1 MSKLKKAL
9 FEDKI
14 FIIIFTLIIINFIFS
29 TLRDIE
35 TNGANADDKLT
46 LYVYA
51 VSQNLEESKKNEII
65 NKVKKINS
73 INCINDSAC
82 QNRLEM

>member
-1 MSKLKKAL
+1 MRKLKNAL

-14 FIIIFTLIIINFIFS
+14 FITIFALIIINFTFS

-46 LYVYA
+46 LYIYA
-51 VSQNLEESKKNEII
+51 VF
-65 NKVKKINS
+65 KI
-73 INCINDSAC
+73 
-82 QNRLEM
+82 